1 MNCALPLHC
10 ELKIKI
16 MQIKYRT
23 NAALRTEDIIAVFDG
38 SGISR
43 PTNDPARIRKM
54 FDHAGLVI
62 SAWDGMQ
69 LIGIA
74 RSLTDFSYCCY
85 LSDLAVKKEYQKAGI
100 GKTLI
105 ELTQQAIG
113 ENCML
118 LLLSAPGAL
127 EYYPKVGFE
136 KAENGFII
144 KRSS

>member
-1 MNCALPLHC
+1 
-10 ELKIKI
+10 

-23 NAALRTEDIIAVFDG
+23 NAALRTEDIISVLDD
-38 SGISR
+38 SGIRR
-43 PTNDPARIRKM
+43 PTNDPGRIRKM
-54 FDHAGLVI
+54 FDHADLVI

-85 LSDLAVKKEYQKAGI
+85 LSDLAVKKEYQKSGI

-113 ENCML
+113 ENCIL
-118 LLLSAPGAL
+118 LLLSAPEAV

-136 KAENGFII
+136 KVENGFII